1 MSCGSTNADQLGI
14 GSGVFPGPFLRK
26 GTAMQAGWFEKVK
39 RGPFFWLLPMAGVLL
54 LFRLY
59 PMFEAIRLS
68 LTDASMVRP
77 MARYVG
83 LDTFSRIVS
92 DFRFLQ
98 IVQATAIFVVS
109 CIVLQLCLGLA
120 TAVLIKTGLD
130 LKLRGT
136 LFVRGSILVTWII
149 PGIVIGLIW
158 RILLMEG
165 RYGIVNYLLTLLGFE
180 TVAFLSAANPAMVS
194 IIVAN
199 TWRGTAFSM
208 IMQFAGLQRIPE
220 QLYESARVDGAN
232 FLQQFL
238 FVTLPQMRNI
248 IFINLVLI
256 TIYTFNLFDM
266 IIPLTGGGPG
276 TATEVIALSLY
287 RRAFSRFDLSGAA
300 ALGVLMLGI
309 NMIMAVVYYRF
320 LVRDDS

>member
-1 MSCGSTNADQLGI
+1 
-14 GSGVFPGPFLRK
+14 
-26 GTAMQAGWFEKVK
+26 MQVGWLEKLK
-39 RGPFFWLLPMAGVLL
+39 RGPFFWLLPMAFVLL
-54 LFRLY
+54 IFRLY
-59 PMFEAIRLS
+59 PMIEALRLS

-77 MARYVG
+77 VSTYVG
-83 LDTFSRIVS
+83 LETFSRIVS
-92 DFRFLQ
+92 DFRFMQML
-98 IVQATAIFVVS
+98 QATAVFVIS
-109 CIVLQLCLGLA
+109 CIILQLCLGLA

-130 LKLRGT
+130 LRLRGT
-136 LFVRGSILVTWII
+136 LFVRGSILVTWVI

-165 RYGIVNYLLTLLGFE
+165 RYGIVNYLLTLVGMD
-180 TVAFLSAANPAMVS
+180 TVAFLSAANPAMIS

-232 FLQQFL
+232 FVQQFL
-238 FVTLPQMRNI
+238 FITLPQMRNI

-309 NMIMAVVYYRF
+309 NLVMAILYYRF
-320 LVRDDS
+320 LVRDET